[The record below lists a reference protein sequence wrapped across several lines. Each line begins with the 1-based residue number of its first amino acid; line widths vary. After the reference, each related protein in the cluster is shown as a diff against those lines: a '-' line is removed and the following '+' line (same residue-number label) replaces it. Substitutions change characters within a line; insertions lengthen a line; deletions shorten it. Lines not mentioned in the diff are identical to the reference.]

1 MLVEAA
7 RLLLFPS
14 LMAFA
19 ASSDLLT
26 LTISN
31 RISLALALGFLILA
45 ALCGLTPQAILWHML
60 AGLTVLSAGLA
71 LFARGLVGG
80 GDAKLAAVAALWL
93 GSDRLADYA
102 LLSSLL
108 GGAVTLAILR
118 FSPDAAARL
127 ARGRHLG
134 GEASSARWRRSLWH
148 RPRRGRTG
156 DLSLNELDGLL
167 S

>member
-1 MLVEAA
+1 MLLETA

-45 ALCGLTPQAILWHML
+45 ALCGTAPQTILWHLL
-60 AGLTVLSAGLA
+60 AGLGVLAIGLA

-80 GDAKLAAVAALWL
+80 GDAKLAAAAALWL
-93 GSDRLADYA
+93 GFDRLADYA

-108 GGAVTLAILR
+108 GGAITLAILAFR
-118 FSPDAAARL
+118 LVPLPAWLAQDACVARLHQFDGGVPYGIALAAAAL
-127 ARGRHLG
+127 IIYP
-134 GEASSARWRRSLWH
+134 S
-148 RPRRGRTG
+148 TG
-156 DLSLNELDGLL
+156 WMAF
-167 S
+167 

>member
-1 MLVEAA
+1 MLLEAA

-31 RISLALALGFLILA
+31 RISLALSLGFVVLA
-45 ALCGLTPQAILWHML
+45 TLCGLAPQTVLWHL
-60 AGLTVLSAGLA
+60 LTGLCVLLVGLA

-93 GSDRLADYA
+93 GFDRLFDYA

-108 GGAVTLAILR
+108 GGAVTLAIMAFRLVPLPAWLAHDACVAR
-118 FSPDAAARL
+118 LHQPDGGVPYGIALAAAAL
-127 ARGRHLG
+127 VIYPSTSWMAL
-134 GEASSARWRRSLWH
+134 
-148 RPRRGRTG
+148 
-156 DLSLNELDGLL
+156 
-167 S
+167 

>member
-1 MLVEAA
+1 MLVETA

-45 ALCGLTPQAILWHML
+45 ALCGLDPQTIVWHTV
-60 AGLTVLSAGLA
+60 AGLGVLAVGLA
-71 LFARGLVGG
+71 LFAHGLVGG

-93 GSDRLADYA
+93 GWDRLADYA

-108 GGAVTLAILR
+108 GGAVTLAILAFR
-118 FSPDAAARL
+118 LTPLPGWLASDAYTAKLHQPDGGVPYGIALAAA
-127 ARGRHLG
+127 A
-134 GEASSARWRRSLWH
+134 
-148 RPRRGRTG
+148 
-156 DLSLNELDGLL
+156 LL
-167 S
+167 IYPSTSWMAF

>member
-1 MLVEAA
+1 MLVDAA

-31 RISLALALGFLILA
+31 RISLALAVGFLILA
-45 ALCGLTPQAILWHML
+45 ALCGLAPQTIVWHLL
-60 AGLTVLSAGLA
+60 AGLGVLTAGLI

-80 GDAKLAAVAALWL
+80 GDAKLAAAAALWL
-93 GSDRLADYA
+93 GFDRLADYA

-108 GGAVTLAILR
+108 GGAVTVAVLAFRLVPLPTWLANDACAGKLHH
-118 FSPDAAARL
+118 PDAGVPYGIALAAAAL
-127 ARGRHLG
+127 VIYP
-134 GEASSARWRRSLWH
+134 S
-148 RPRRGRTG
+148 TG
-156 DLSLNELDGLL
+156 WMAF
-167 S
+167 

>member
-31 RISLALALGFLILA
+31 RISLALVWGFLILA
-45 ALCGLTPQAILWHML
+45 VLCGLAPQAMLWHVL
-60 AGLTVLSAGLA
+60 AGLAALAAGLV

-93 GSDRLADYA
+93 GFDRLADYA

-108 GGAVTLAILR
+108 GGAVTLAILAFR
-118 FSPDAAARL
+118 LVPLPAWLADDVSVAKLHQPGGGVPYGIALAAAAL
-127 ARGRHLG
+127 AIYPST
-134 GEASSARWRRSLWH
+134 AWMAF
-148 RPRRGRTG
+148 
-156 DLSLNELDGLL
+156 
-167 S
+167 

>member
-7 RLLLFPS
+7 RLLLFPA

-45 ALCGLTPQAILWHML
+45 ALCGLTAQAILWHVL
-60 AGLTVLSAGLA
+60 AGLGVLAAGLA

-80 GDAKLAAVAALWL
+80 GDAKLAGVAALWL
-93 GSDRLADYA
+93 GLDRLVDYA

-108 GGAVTLAILR
+108 GGAVTLAILAFR
-118 FSPDAAARL
+118 LMPLPAWLANDVQATKLHQPDGGVPYGIALSAAAL
-127 ARGRHLG
+127 VIYPSTNWMAF
-134 GEASSARWRRSLWH
+134 
-148 RPRRGRTG
+148 
-156 DLSLNELDGLL
+156 
-167 S
+167 

>member
-19 ASSDLLT
+19 ASSDLFT

-45 ALCGLTPQAILWHML
+45 ALCGLPPQAILWHIL
-60 AGLTVLSAGLA
+60 AGLGVLAAGLA

-80 GDAKLAAVAALWL
+80 GDAKLAAVAVLWL

-108 GGAVTLAILR
+108 GGAVTLALLAFR
-118 FSPDAAARL
+118 LMPLPAWLADDVQAARL
-127 ARGRHLG
+127 HQPG
-134 GEASSARWRRSLWH
+134 GGVPYGIALATAALVIYPSTSWMAF
-148 RPRRGRTG
+148 
-156 DLSLNELDGLL
+156 
-167 S
+167 

>member
-7 RLLLFPS
+7 RLLLFPA

-31 RISLALALGFLILA
+31 RISLALAFGFLILA
-45 ALCGLTPQAILWHML
+45 ALCGLTPQAILWHVVSAL
-60 AGLTVLSAGLA
+60 AVLAAGLA

-93 GSDRLADYA
+93 GFDRLADFA

-108 GGAVTLAILR
+108 GGAVTLAILTFR
-118 FSPDAAARL
+118 LMPLPAWLADDASVAKLHQPDCGVPYGIALAAAAL
-127 ARGRHLG
+127 VIYP
-134 GEASSARWRRSLWH
+134 S
-148 RPRRGRTG
+148 TG
-156 DLSLNELDGLL
+156 WMAF
-167 S
+167 

>member
-1 MLVEAA
+1 M
-7 RLLLFPS
+7 
-14 LMAFA
+14 
-19 ASSDLLT
+19 
-26 LTISN
+26 TISN

-93 GSDRLADYA
+93 GLDRLADYA

-108 GGAVTLAILR
+108 GGAVTLAILA
-118 FSPDAAARL
+118 FRL
-127 ARGRHLG
+127 MPLPGWLA
-134 GEASSARWRRSLWH
+134 
-148 RPRRGRTG
+148 
-156 DLSLNELDGLL
+156 DDV
-167 S
+167 

>member
-1 MLVEAA
+1 MLLEGA

-31 RISLALALGFLILA
+31 RISLALAVGFLTLA
-45 ALCGLTPQAILWHML
+45 TLCGLAPQTILWHVLTGLGVL
-60 AGLTVLSAGLA
+60 AVGLV

-93 GSDRLADYA
+93 GFDRLADY
-102 LLSSLL
+102 LLTSSLL
-108 GGAVTLAILR
+108 GGAVTIAILTFR
-118 FSPDAAARL
+118 LVPLPRWLARDACVARLHQADGGVPYGIALAAAAL
-127 ARGRHLG
+127 VIYPSTSWMAF
-134 GEASSARWRRSLWH
+134 
-148 RPRRGRTG
+148 
-156 DLSLNELDGLL
+156 
-167 S
+167 

>member
-1 MLVEAA
+1 MLLEAA

-45 ALCGLTPQAILWHML
+45 AFCGLAPQTILWHLLTGLGVL
-60 AGLTVLSAGLA
+60 AVGLA

-93 GSDRLADYA
+93 GFDRLGDYA
-102 LLSSLL
+102 LFSSLL
-108 GGAVTLAILR
+108 GGAVTFAILAFR
-118 FSPDAAARL
+118 LVPLPAWLAREAIVVQLHQPDGGVPYGIALAAA
-127 ARGRHLG
+127 A
-134 GEASSARWRRSLWH
+134 
-148 RPRRGRTG
+148 
-156 DLSLNELDGLL
+156 LL
-167 S
+167 IYPSTNWMPF

>member
-1 MLVEAA
+1 MLVETA

-26 LTISN
+26 MTISN

-45 ALCGLTPQAILWHML
+45 ALCGLAPQAILWHMF
-60 AGLTVLSAGLA
+60 AGLGVLAAGLA
-71 LFARGLVGG
+71 LFARRLVGG

-93 GSDRLADYA
+93 GFDRLADYV

-108 GGAVTLAILR
+108 GGAVTLGILAFR
-118 FSPDAAARL
+118 LVPLPAWLANDIHAAKLHQPGGGVPYGIALAAA
-127 ARGRHLG
+127 A
-134 GEASSARWRRSLWH
+134 
-148 RPRRGRTG
+148 
-156 DLSLNELDGLL
+156 LL
-167 S
+167 IYPSTSWMAF